1 MRFSFLAVIVALA
14 ASIMSISASDSPIF
28 PEDGVTLSYDTLAKY
43 CDQNI
48 GSISGR
54 EHCYDT
60 IKRAGRFARR
70 DALIGLY
77 KLSEG
82 EELEEDSRSHRS
94 DGVGHRRR
102 PERGEVGKRLPPR
115 SSDGVGTSG
124 QEETK
129 EITY

>member
-14 ASIMSISASDSPIF
+14 ASIMSIKASDSPIF

-48 GSISGR
+48 GSISDR
-54 EHCYDT
+54 EYCYDT

-82 EELEEDSRSHRS
+82 EELEEDLRSHSS
-94 DGVGHRRR
+94 DGVGHRRQ
-102 PERGEVGKRLPPR
+102 PESGEVGEKLPPR
-115 SSDGVGTSG
+115 SSDGGTSG
-124 QEETK
+124 QEEMK
-129 EITY
+129 E